1 MLPDHAPARPLDSKE
16 EALEA
21 VSYRGGPHVNDM
33 RVHAHAH
40 VSHGETAPFA
50 LSWRAHTDIR
60 NGHQKRLLD
69 TPFPLRGVREVPRQ
83 PNGGLRP
90 RAPPAQIGYWKPPL
104 PPILPYLS
112 ISWRRRRCFSLGR
125 LAGGARAAA
134 RRKHN
139 AEQMGRQ
146 TEFVFLALV
155 ICALMLS
162 SSLQPRG
169 SPNRPVA
176 VTPSAQLQPP
186 EPVQPPRMSTGQQP
200 GSGGSGDATSSHSV
214 AAGGQQKRLRVRLIM
229 LVVNIF
235 PVRRCG
241 KRPPRARAN
250 SPRSTPRQ
258 RQSKLRAASSLGQ
271 PWPICSCTCVLAE
284 THTRPAFRL
293 R

>member
-1 MLPDHAPARPLDSKE
+1 MGA
-16 EALEA
+16 
-21 VSYRGGPHVNDM
+21 YGPVRLRRKSAIGNHRCPNV
-33 RVHAHAH
+33 AH
-40 VSHGETAPFA
+40 GR
-50 LSWRAHTDIR
+50 W
-60 NGHQKRLLD
+60 
-69 TPFPLRGVREVPRQ
+69 
-83 PNGGLRP
+83 
-90 RAPPAQIGYWKPPL
+90 
-104 PPILPYLS
+104 
-112 ISWRRRRCFSLGR
+112 RRCFSLAATR
-125 LAGGARAAA
+125 ARAAA

-186 EPVQPPRMSTGQQP
+186 EPVQPPRMSTGRQP

>member
-1 MLPDHAPARPLDSKE
+1 MYFCE
-16 EALEA
+16 
-21 VSYRGGPHVNDM
+21 
-33 RVHAHAH
+33 
-40 VSHGETAPFA
+40 
-50 LSWRAHTDIR
+50 
-60 NGHQKRLLD
+60 LL
-69 TPFPLRGVREVPRQ
+69 LVVL
-83 PNGGLRP
+83 NKKS

-104 PPILPYLS
+104 PQCCMGL
-112 ISWRRRRCFSLGR
+112 RRCFSLAATR
-125 LAGGARAAA
+125 GARAAA

-186 EPVQPPRMSTGQQP
+186 EPVQPPRMSTGRQP